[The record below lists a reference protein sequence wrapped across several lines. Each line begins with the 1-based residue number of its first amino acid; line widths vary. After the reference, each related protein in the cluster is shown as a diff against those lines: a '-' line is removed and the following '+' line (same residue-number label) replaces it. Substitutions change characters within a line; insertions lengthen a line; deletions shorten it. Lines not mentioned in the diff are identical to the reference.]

1 MIGLD
6 TNVLVRYIVHDDKKQ
21 AAAATSLIEKQ
32 CTKETP
38 GFVSQLVL
46 AELFWVLSRGYEYPK
61 NVIVSVITK
70 LLSAVELQ
78 VEVAEDVWTALRAY
92 EAGPAEFADYLIGLR
107 GRAFGCEA
115 TATFDKKAA
124 KSDFHTLVAM

>member
-6 TNVLVRYIVHDDKKQ
+6 TNVLVRYIVRDDNKQ
-21 AAAATSLIEKQ
+21 TAAATTLIERQ
-32 CTKETP
+32 CTKDAP

-46 AELFWVLSRGYEYPK
+46 AELFWVLARGYEYPK
-61 NVIVSVITK
+61 DMIVRVIAK

-78 VEVAEDVWTALRAY
+78 IEAAEDVWTALRAY
-92 EAGPAEFADYLIGLR
+92 QAGPADFADYLIGLR
-107 GRAFGCEA
+107 GRAFACET

-124 KSDFHTLVAM
+124 KSGFHTLIAP